1 MDGWSGCF
9 ANKVITCKVCF
20 SRLAAAAAG
29 VQEANRG
36 LHALQLHISEW
47 GVLEVCGTLRK
58 DTHGPD
64 YL

>member
-47 GVLEVCGTLRK
+47 ESS
-58 DTHGPD
+58 
-64 YL
+64 